1 MPLILPLNKSGSGR
15 RASPKIKYKEKVIMI
30 NKEQMMEKTK
40 LELNKMLAQVG
51 NNISASKL
59 KNTNKETLVQM
70 IIDAETA
77 NVLQD
82 SMDKF
87 VAEQNREDSFEIDE
101 TPTVKYDENLMHQM
115 ALQDSLIAKMLE
127 TNKPEVVFNSQIIG
141 DSVQEEIYSNLQN
154 EPKNIDEMF
163 DGKVVSLADVKEQKN
178 LKNGKTPKSSSRPD
192 YDVLYNQFKT
202 SLSKCGVNIFAGRT
216 NRLGEMKALTHVK
229 GMQWAV
235 IITKSGFRFELY
247 MQDDEKGIN
256 ELYLAMKKDGQDST
270 KIVGPTGK
278 STRHKICVTYDGHD
292 AKEHGLLFNVFYN
305 HLMVGIKELYPLPKS
320 VTKTA

>member
-1 MPLILPLNKSGSGR
+1 MPLILLLNKSGSGR

-30 NKEQMMEKTK
+30 NKEQAMDMTKDAIQIELAKLGKT
-40 LELNKMLAQVG
+40 
-51 NNISASKL
+51 ISDSKK
-59 KNTNKETLVQM
+59 KNTNKDGLVKMLLTIQDHAPKGETAQKNVDQKN
-70 IIDAETA
+70 AETESII
-77 NVLQD
+77 NVD
-82 SMDKF
+82 
-87 VAEQNREDSFEIDE
+87 
-101 TPTVKYDENLMHQM
+101 
-115 ALQDSLIAKMLE
+115 
-127 TNKPEVVFNSQIIG
+127 
-141 DSVQEEIYSNLQN
+141 

-163 DGKVVSLADVKEQKN
+163 QGEVVNLDDVRNE
-178 LKNGKTPKSSSRPD
+178 KNGKKPKSSSRPD

-202 SLSKCGVNIFAGRT
+202 SLSECGVNIFANRT

-229 GMQWAV
+229 GMQWVV

-292 AKEHGLLFNVFYN
+292 AQKHAHLFNVFYN
-305 HLMVGIKELYPLPKS
+305 HLMVGIKNLYPLPKS